1 MAQWARAAATQG
13 DGPVAY
19 RKQAVSMKNTP
30 SHCAALAAGIALLF
44 ALTGPAS
51 AQTTAPVA
59 VTQIERMRPLDFG
72 PFEASLAALP
82 ADRLAAAEALLRG
95 GTILDLQTAMAGGK
109 LSAETL
115 TLTLLQRIRQ
125 HDGQLRA
132 YVELNP
138 KALDEARQADRLR
151 AAGKLL
157 GPMHGIP
164 VSLKDNIDTA
174 GPMHTTAGAAVLLD
188 QVARADAPLVA
199 QLRAAGA
206 VILGKANL
214 SELAGVVTLAGRFG
228 GTSAVGGRAMN
239 PFGDALPTGGSSS
252 GSAVGTAALLAV
264 VSVGTET
271 SGSLI
276 APAAWQGT
284 VGMKPSRSLVSG
296 TGVVPLLSNNDSPGP
311 IARSVTDAALLLDAI
326 DSVAIDYAE
335 GLNADALVGKT
346 VGLLGGDILAV
357 PGHELLFQR
366 ATVGLLA
373 AGARV
378 RPARIVNTPDWG
390 AGTAVT
396 VFLASGMRHDMMPG
410 LVARGAGVATLDALL
425 ATMKADPGRRMP
437 FGGEVLEGLA
447 TVAAKISLADHQAM
461 GRDLT
466 RSAAAML
473 DAAFATSGADV
484 LMSFAN
490 LHSAHY
496 ATAGYPA
503 ITVPVGL
510 LPDGKPMGITLIG
523 KPGRDA
529 ALLAQAFAFEQASR
543 LRPLPVGY

>member
-1 MAQWARAAATQG
+1 MH
-13 DGPVAY
+13 
-19 RKQAVSMKNTP
+19 KQSR
-30 SHCAALAAGIALLF
+30 SIALATGIGLLM

-51 AQTTAPVA
+51 AQTKAPAPV
-59 VTQIERMRPLDFG
+59 TQVERLRPLDFS
-72 PFEASLAALP
+72 PFDPALAALP
-82 ADRLAAAEALLRG
+82 ADRLAAVEALLRS
-95 GTILDLQTAMAGGK
+95 GTILDLQKAMAGGT
-109 LSAETL
+109 LSTETL
-115 TLTLLQRIRQ
+115 TLTLLHRIRQ
-125 HDGQLRA
+125 HDGKLRA
-132 YVELNP
+132 YLELNP
-138 KALDEARQADRLR
+138 RALDEARQADRLR
-151 AAGKLL
+151 AAGKVL

-174 GPMHTTAGAAVLLD
+174 GTMHTTAGAEVLLGH
-188 QVARADAPLVA
+188 VAKTDAPLVA

-214 SELAGVVTLAGRFG
+214 SELAGVVTMAGGFG

-252 GSAVGTAALLAV
+252 GSAVGTAALLTV

-284 VGMKPSRSLVSG
+284 VGMKPSRDLVNG

-326 DSVAIDYAE
+326 DTAAVNYAA

-346 VGLLGGDILAV
+346 VGLLSSDILAT

-366 ATVGLLA
+366 AVVGLLA
-373 AGARV
+373 TGARV
-378 RPARIVNTPDWG
+378 QPARIVNTPEWG
-390 AGTAVT
+390 AGEVVT

-410 LVARGAGVATLDALL
+410 LAARGAPAATLDALL
-425 ATMKADPGRRMP
+425 AHMKADPARRMP
-437 FGGEVLEGLA
+437 FGAEVIEVLA
-447 TVAAKISLADHQAM
+447 PVAAKIGLADHQAM

-473 DAAFATSGADV
+473 DAAFAASGADV

-510 LPDGKPMGITLIG
+510 LPDGKPTGITLIG
-523 KPGRDA
+523 KPGGDA

-543 LRPLPVGY
+543 LRPAPKGY

>member
-1 MAQWARAAATQG
+1 MKTLPRRTAAWAAGIGLLLASAVPAIAQTTAAAPVTQVERLRPLDFSPFEAALASLPADRAAAT
-13 DGPVAY
+13 D
-19 RKQAVSMKNTP
+19 
-30 SHCAALAAGIALLF
+30 ALL
-44 ALTGPAS
+44 PS
-51 AQTTAPVA
+51 
-59 VTQIERMRPLDFG
+59 
-72 PFEASLAALP
+72 S
-82 ADRLAAAEALLRG
+82 
-95 GTILDLQTAMAGGK
+95 TILDLQKAMADGK

-125 HDGQLRA
+125 RDGKLRA
-132 YVELNP
+132 YLELNP
-138 KALDEARQADRLR
+138 LALDEARHADRLR
-151 AAGKLL
+151 AIGKLL

-174 GPMHTTAGAAVLLD
+174 GLMHTTAGAAVLLD
-188 QVARADAPLVA
+188 HVARADAPLVA

-228 GTSAVGGRAMN
+228 GTSAVGGRTMN
-239 PFGDALPTGGSSS
+239 PYGDALPTGGSGS

-284 VGMKPSRSLVSG
+284 VGMKPSRNLVNG
-296 TGVVPLLSNNDSPGP
+296 AGVVPLLSNNDSPGP

-326 DSVAIDYAE
+326 DSVDVDCAA

-357 PGHELLFQR
+357 PGHELMFQR

-373 AGARV
+373 AGARL

-410 LVARGAGVATLDALL
+410 LAVRGAGVATLDALL

-473 DAAFATSGADV
+473 DAAFAASGADV

-510 LPDGKPMGITLIG
+510 LPDGKSMGITLIG
-523 KPGRDA
+523 KPGGDA

-543 LRPLPVGY
+543 LRPFPVGY